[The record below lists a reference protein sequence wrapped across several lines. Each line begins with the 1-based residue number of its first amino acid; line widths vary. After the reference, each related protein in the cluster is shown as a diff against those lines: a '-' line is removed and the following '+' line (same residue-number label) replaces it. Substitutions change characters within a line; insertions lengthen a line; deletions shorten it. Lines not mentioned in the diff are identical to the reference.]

1 MTVDGSKAIQT
12 IETILSSNLIP
23 SDAVKAFE
31 QAIHI
36 IESCDLDIC
45 GDGVTVRMENGYE
58 LSPHVFEEIETIEN
72 CIIHRQ
78 KCVECGKE
86 EIWWSRN
93 GGVD

>member
-23 SDAVKAFE
+23 SDAVKAFK
-31 QAIHI
+31 QCIHI

-93 GGVD
+93 GTVD

>member
-23 SDAVKAFE
+23 SDAVKALE

-45 GDGVTVRMENGYE
+45 GDGVTVRLENGYE
-58 LSPHVFEEIETIEN
+58 LSPHVFEEVERVEN
-72 CIIHRQ
+72 ATVVISRCT
-78 KCVECGKE
+78 ECGKYD
-86 EIWWSRN
+86 IGWFRQ
-93 GGVD
+93 